1 MFWLRRKSNMIKHDE
16 IRLRHMIEA
25 AREAVSFARGRV
37 RSDLYPS
44 QRTNAKR
51 PTPTNESATKR

>member
-1 MFWLRRKSNMIKHDE
+1 MTKHDE
-16 IRLRHMIEA
+16 IRLRHMTEA

-37 RSDLYPS
+37 RSDAAS

>member
-1 MFWLRRKSNMIKHDE
+1 MGNVLS
-16 IRLRHMIEA
+16 EA
-25 AREAVSFARGRV
+25 GTCQDMGRV
-37 RSDLYPS
+37 SALKPIRVRLAYLRVCGAPAS